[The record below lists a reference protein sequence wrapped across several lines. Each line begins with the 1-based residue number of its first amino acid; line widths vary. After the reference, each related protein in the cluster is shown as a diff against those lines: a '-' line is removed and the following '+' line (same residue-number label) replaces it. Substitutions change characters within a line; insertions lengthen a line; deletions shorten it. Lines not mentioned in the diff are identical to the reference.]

1 MVISSQNIPYAI
13 LHGETKITL
22 CIGYWWWRVSLFLR
36 FQTGQI
42 PEQECMDFLKLWAFA
57 LLCGYAF
64 PDVEADRALRSA
76 AEWRLG
82 GSGRKLMHDAQ
93 AVCNSTLLRSYT
105 GYSNP

>member
-1 MVISSQNIPYAI
+1 MVISSQNIPYTI
-13 LHGETKITL
+13 LHGKTKITL
-22 CIGYWWWRVSLFLR
+22 CIGCWWWRVSLFLR

-42 PEQECMDFLKLWAFA
+42 PEQESMNFLKLWAFA

-76 AEWRLG
+76 TEWRLG
-82 GSGRKLMHDAQ
+82 GSERKLTRDAQ
-93 AVCNSTLLRSYT
+93 AVFNSMLLRLYT